1 MASFATMA
9 SAHQTEEAA
18 RILAVWRDLGIK
30 DLDGRRARAGFEPVG
45 EHLANLRSWESEWRS
60 RDSKELAA

>member
-1 MASFATMA
+1 MTKTLPAK
-9 SAHQTEEAA
+9 HQTDEVP

-45 EHLANLRSWESEWRS
+45 EHLAALRSWESEWRS
-60 RDSKELAA
+60 RDGKELAA